1 MGRQS
6 GIPVSQSLLRLMT
19 GLACSLLL
27 LTGLMYVVER
37 SGSEVNLSRVFESL
51 RGIPLEILMLYTLV
65 VVTNTLA
72 RTVRYRLLVDANAG
86 ASAPRTRFIPLF
98 IVTAVRN
105 MVVDLLPARIGELI
119 FVAMLKRVCQT
130 PAGTGL
136 AAVALSLLLD
146 IVILIPLLLLVAF
159 VPLTG
164 PALRQGSLPAAFL
177 LIAVSVV
184 VAVLL
189 WPGLRIF
196 VRWFHTQTIA
206 WSWMRRPMSL
216 LFDTSDAL
224 VQCRRSGVLG
234 PALAMTVVIR
244 LLKYGGLLL
253 LFHAVVTS
261 PGMTGVA
268 AGVIDVVVAL
278 IAAEVGASVPVPTL
292 MSFGAYEAGG
302 AAAFVLLGYPL
313 AAAVMV
319 LLTVHIASQ
328 ILDYTFGGICLV
340 LFFLIGAGTA
350 GSQEDGVNT
359 SGSRWGLG
367 YVAVATIALLIAVA
381 LSVYQLNRIRSV
393 RSQVGPPAGEAIA
406 IAPGASGSLPEG
418 LQGWVVWSSNRY
430 GNHDILRMRLGDR
443 HISRLT
449 KHPHTETFPRI
460 SPNGSQIVFMRS
472 RRPWV
477 SLRDLIHWD
486 TYLLD
491 VKTGRERLLAE
502 FAGAPTWSADGKSVF
517 FQRRG
522 VEFVEHDLSSGEERV
537 RFRSGA
543 GGLPEGVQLYE
554 PSLST
559 DLEQLAVTWRGSRR
573 MTAIVDAVG
582 SVRATGDGCQLTW
595 APDDRF
601 VYWIDDGGAMQNQ
614 VYRRLATEGSAEPW
628 LDLPVPYSHEYF
640 PKLNQ
645 DGRYLVLGASTGG
658 HEHDVADYEI
668 FLWPV
673 GAPADQ
679 ALRLT
684 FHSGNDNWP
693 DIYTD

>member
-72 RTVRYRLLVDANAG
+72 RTVRYRLLVDANAR

-359 SGSRWGLG
+359 SGSRWSLG

-472 RRPWV
+472 RVPWV

-486 TYLLD
+486 TYLLE
-491 VKTGRERLLAE
+491 VKSGRERLLAE
-502 FAGAPTWSADGKSVF
+502 FAGAPTWSGDGKSVF

-537 RFRSGA
+537 RFRSGT

-554 PSLST
+554 PSLSA

-573 MTAIVDAVG
+573 MTAIVDAAG
-582 SVRATGDGCQLTW
+582 SVRATGGGCQLTW

-614 VYRRLATEGSAEPW
+614 VYRRPATGQSAEPW

-640 PKLNQ
+640 PRLSR
-645 DGRYLVLGASTGG
+645 DGRYLVLGASAGG

-668 FLWPV
+668 FVWPV
-673 GAPADQ
+673 GSPASQ
-679 ALRLT
+679 AVRLT

-693 DIYTD
+693 DIFTD

>member
-1 MGRQS
+1 MGRHS

-72 RTVRYRLLVDANAG
+72 RTVRYRLLVDARAG
-86 ASAPRTRFIPLF
+86 LPPTRFTPLL

-146 IVILIPLLLLVAF
+146 IVVLIPLLVLVAL

-206 WSWMRRPMSL
+206 WSWMRRLTSL

-253 LFHAVVTS
+253 LFYAVVSS

-292 MSFGAYEAGG
+292 MSFGVYEAGG
-302 AAAFVLLGYPL
+302 AAAFALLGYPL

-328 ILDYTFGGICLV
+328 ILDYTIGGICLV
-340 LFFLIGAGTA
+340 LFFLIGADTA
-350 GSQEDGVNT
+350 GYQKDGVDT
-359 SGSRWGLG
+359 SGSRWGRG
-367 YVAVATIALLIAVA
+367 SVALVAIALLMVAA
-381 LSVYQLNRIRSV
+381 LSVYQLDRVRSA
-393 RSQVGPPAGEAIA
+393 RSQVAPPAGEVSA
-406 IAPGASGSLPEG
+406 IAPGASSSLPEG
-418 LQGWVVWSSNRY
+418 LDGWVVWSSNRY
-430 GNHDILRMRLGDR
+430 GNHDIVRMRLGDR

-472 RRPWV
+472 RVPWV
-477 SLRDLIHWD
+477 SLRDLTHWD

-491 VKTGRERLLAE
+491 VKSGRERLLAE

-554 PSLST
+554 PSLSA
-559 DLEQLAVTWRGSRR
+559 DLEQLAATWRGSRR
-573 MTAIVDAVG
+573 MTAIVDASG
-582 SVRATGDGCQLTW
+582 SVRASGDGCQLTW

-614 VYRRLATEGSAEPW
+614 VYRRPATEGSAEPW

-673 GAPADQ
+673 GTPADQ

-693 DIYTD
+693 DIFTD

>member
-6 GIPVSQSLLRLMT
+6 GIPVRQSLLRLMT

-27 LTGLMYVVER
+27 LTGLIHLVER

-51 RGIPLEILMLYTLV
+51 KGIPLEIIVLYTLV
-65 VVTNTLA
+65 VVMNTVA
-72 RTVRYRLLVDANAG
+72 RTVRYRLLVDARADV
-86 ASAPRTRFIPLF
+86 PRTRFTPLL

-130 PAGTGL
+130 PTGTGL
-136 AAVALSLLLD
+136 AAVALTLLLD
-146 IVILIPLLLLVAF
+146 IVILIPLLVLVAL

-164 PALRQGSLPAAFL
+164 PALRQGSLPAAL
-177 LIAVSVV
+177 LLTAVSVV
-184 VAVLL
+184 VALLL
-189 WPGLRIF
+189 WPGLRAF
-196 VRWFHTQTIA
+196 VRWLPTQTMP

-216 LFDTSDAL
+216 LFDISDAL
-224 VQCRRSGVLG
+224 VQCRRSGVLT

-253 LFHAVVTS
+253 LFYAVVSS
-261 PGMTGVA
+261 PGMTGIA
-268 AGVIDVVVAL
+268 AGVVDVVVAL

-313 AAAVMV
+313 ATAVMV

-328 ILDYTFGGICLV
+328 ILDYTIGGICLV
-340 LFFLIGAGTA
+340 LFFLIRAGTA

-359 SGSRWGLG
+359 SESRWSLG
-367 YVAVATIALLIAVA
+367 YVAVATIALLMAAA
-381 LSVYQLNRIRSV
+381 LLVYQLNRIDSV
-393 RSQVGPPAGEAIA
+393 RSQVAPPAGEAIA
-406 IAPGASGSLPEG
+406 ITPGASDNLPKG
-418 LQGWVVWSSNRY
+418 PQGWIVWSSNRY

-449 KHPHTETFPRI
+449 THPHTETFPRI

-472 RRPWV
+472 REPWV
-477 SLRDLIHWD
+477 SLRDLTNWD

-491 VKTGRERLLAE
+491 VKSGRERLLAE

-522 VEFVEHDLSSGEERV
+522 SEIIEHDLASGKERV
-537 RFRSGA
+537 RFRSGS
-543 GGLPEGVQLYE
+543 GGIPQGVQLYE
-554 PSLST
+554 PSLSA
-559 DLEQLAVTWRGSRR
+559 DLGQLASTWRGSRR
-573 MTAIVDAVG
+573 MTAIVDTAG
-582 SVRATGDGCQLTW
+582 SVRATGGGCQLAW

-614 VYRRLATEGSAEPW
+614 VYRRSDAGAPAEPW

-693 DIYTD
+693 DIYTE

>member
-1 MGRQS
+1 MGQQS
-6 GIPVSQSLLRLMT
+6 GIPARQSLLHLMA
-19 GLACSLLL
+19 GLTCSLLL

-37 SGSEVNLSRVFESL
+37 SGSEVNLSLVFESL
-51 RGIPLEILMLYTLV
+51 KGIPLEILMLYTLV

-72 RTVRYRLLVDANAG
+72 RTVRYRLLVDTRAG
-86 ASAPRTRFIPLF
+86 RSPTRFTPLL

-146 IVILIPLLLLVAF
+146 IVILIPLLVLVALA
-159 VPLTG
+159 PLTG
-164 PALRQGSLPAAFL
+164 PALRQGSLPAAIL
-177 LIAVSVV
+177 LTAMSVV

-189 WPGLRIF
+189 WPGLRTF
-196 VRWFHTQTIA
+196 VRRFRAQAIA
-206 WSWMRRPMSL
+206 RSWMRRPMSL
-216 LFDTSDAL
+216 LSDISDAL
-224 VQCRRSGVLG
+224 DQCRRAGVLV
-234 PALAMTVVIR
+234 PALGMTVVIR
-244 LLKYGGLLL
+244 LLKYGGLVL
-253 LFHAVVTS
+253 LFQAVVSS
-261 PGMTGVA
+261 PGMAGVA
-268 AGVIDVVVAL
+268 AGVVDVVVAL
-278 IAAEVGASVPVPTL
+278 IASEVGASVPVPTL

-302 AAAFVLLGYPL
+302 AAAFALLGYPL

-328 ILDYTFGGICLV
+328 ILDYTIGGICLV
-340 LFFLIGAGTA
+340 LFFLIGADTA
-350 GSQEDGVNT
+350 GRRKDGVGT
-359 SGSRWGLG
+359 SRSRWGRGSVAL
-367 YVAVATIALLIAVA
+367 VAVALLMVAA
-381 LSVYQLNRIRSV
+381 LSVYQLDRVRSA
-393 RSQVGPPAGEAIA
+393 RSQVAPPAGEVSAIA
-406 IAPGASGSLPEG
+406 SGASGSLPEG

-449 KHPHTETFPRI
+449 RHPHTETFPRI

-472 RRPWV
+472 RVPWV
-477 SLRDLIHWD
+477 SLRDLTHWD

-491 VKTGRERLLAE
+491 LKSGRERLLAE
-502 FAGAPTWSADGKSVF
+502 YAGAPTWSADGKSVF

-522 VEFVEHDLSSGEERV
+522 AELVEHDLSSGEERV

-554 PSLST
+554 PSLSA

-573 MTAIVDAVG
+573 MTAIVDAAG
-582 SVRATGDGCQLTW
+582 SVRATGGGCQLTW

-614 VYRRLATEGSAEPW
+614 VYRRPATGGSAEPW

-645 DGRYLVLGASTGG
+645 DGRYLVLGASAGG

-668 FLWPV
+668 FVWRV
-673 GAPADQ
+673 GTPAAQ
-679 ALRLT
+679 AVRLT

-693 DIYTD
+693 DIFTD